1 MPDTGRAA
9 RMKLAE
15 RINACAEAYQRAVW
29 RSDLTDTDRYWQELQ
44 RLRRERERLFD
55 LGYYT
60 PDAP

>member
-1 MPDTGRAA
+1 
-9 RMKLAE
+9 MKLAE